1 MMKQYALVTLLM
13 FAIPTSAASQ
23 RPGEPPAEPNSA
35 TPSFDPV
42 TQERLLNA
50 DAEPEN
56 WLMYSGNYFG
66 QRHSRLDQI
75 AKGNV
80 GQLEMQWAFQLRA
93 LDRAETTPL
102 VVDGVMYVTEA
113 PSNVIALDART
124 GSQYW
129 RYNHDLPEDLN
140 FCCGRN
146 NRGVAVLGD
155 RLYMSTLDAHLV
167 SLDAKTGSV
176 LWDVEVAD
184 EATGYSMTG
193 APLLVGDKILTGVA
207 GGEFGIRGF
216 IDTYDVV
223 TGELAWRLYTIPGPD
238 HPDNMTWQG
247 NSWRTGGSPSW
258 MTGSYDAELNL
269 VYWGTGNPGP
279 DWNGDARAGDNLY
292 SDAVL
297 AINPDTGEMV
307 WY

>member
-1 MMKQYALVTLLM
+1 
-13 FAIPTSAASQ
+13 
-23 RPGEPPAEPNSA
+23 
-35 TPSFDPV
+35 
-42 TQERLLNA
+42 
-50 DAEPEN
+50 
-56 WLMYSGNYFG
+56 
-66 QRHSRLDQI
+66 
-75 AKGNV
+75 
-80 GQLEMQWAFQLRA
+80 
-93 LDRAETTPL
+93 ETTPL

-129 RYNHDLPEDLN
+129 RYNHDLPDDLN
-140 FCCGRN
+140 YCCGRN

-155 RLYMSTLDAHLV
+155 RLYMGTLDAHLV
-167 SLDAKTGSV
+167 SLDAKTGDV
-176 LWDVEVAD
+176 IWDAEVAD
-184 EATGYSMTG
+184 EATGYSITG

-216 IDTYDVV
+216 VDAYDEA

-238 HPDNMTWQG
+238 DPGNETWAG

-258 MTGSYDAELNL
+258 VTGSYDPELNL

-279 DWNGDARAGDNLY
+279 DWNGDVRMGDNLY

-307 WY
+307 